1 MLAGSGGLGN
11 RRRLR
16 LSPTLLP
23 TLPAVPLDALA
34 PFGQAIMV
42 IRWGTTVVSLLL
54 ASPDVRDGDDRLVV
68 SCALLL
74 AYSVFRTIRPLR
86 YRHGLRS
93 LLAVLGEVVFTVL
106 LVVATGYWE
115 SPLAFSLL
123 TAVAVAGFAR
133 GFGFGLRIAVV
144 SLVAVTLPWA
154 LGT

>member
-1 MLAGSGGLGN
+1 
-11 RRRLR
+11 
-16 LSPTLLP
+16 
-23 TLPAVPLDALA
+23 
-34 PFGQAIMV
+34 MV

-54 ASPDVRDGDDRLVV
+54 ALSDVRDGDERLVV

-86 YRHGLRS
+86 YRDDLPS

-123 TAVAVAGFAR
+123 TAVAVAGFAPRVRVRPAHRDGVAR
-133 GFGFGLRIAVV
+133 GRHA
-144 SLVAVTLPWA
+144 A
-154 LGT
+154 LGPPT